1 MKKNLSTR
9 SLPLFLSGLVLIG
22 LASCTPY
29 QQQGAAIGAL
39 GGAGLGA
46 IVGDDTN
53 GVITGAALG
62 AAAGTGVTA
71 YQEEQQRR
79 TSQSYNSTRT
89 YTQPSTTD
97 QSPAYTLPP
106 PPQQPTSQPQ
116 PPSQPKIR
124 ATSNKYPVATEGRQA
139 NTVISPYPP
148 YNTIDIEGF
157 KSGDKLC
164 DPSTI
169 PIDPATG
176 KQYLDPTTGREDV
189 KRGKYFIVP

>member
-1 MKKNLSTR
+1 MKRQNFLPTLALSLG
-9 SLPLFLSGLVLIG
+9 SAAVLA

-46 IVGDDTN
+46 IAGDD
-53 GVITGAALG
+53 GGDVVTGAALG
-62 AAAGTGVTA
+62 AAAGAGVSA
-71 YQEEQQRR
+71 YREEQQRR
-79 TSQSYNSTRT
+79 ANSDYNNNSQT
-89 YTQPSTTD
+89 YTPPAQRPTYQPPAATIPSTP
-97 QSPAYTLPP
+97 SR
-106 PPQQPTSQPQ
+106 TSTGEFPLAM
-116 PPSQPKIR
+116 PGVKS
-124 ATSNKYPVATEGRQA
+124 

-148 YNTIDIEGF
+148 FNVLDTTGA
-157 KSGDKLC
+157 KKGDKLC

-176 KQYLDPTTGREDV
+176 KQYVNPATGQPDV